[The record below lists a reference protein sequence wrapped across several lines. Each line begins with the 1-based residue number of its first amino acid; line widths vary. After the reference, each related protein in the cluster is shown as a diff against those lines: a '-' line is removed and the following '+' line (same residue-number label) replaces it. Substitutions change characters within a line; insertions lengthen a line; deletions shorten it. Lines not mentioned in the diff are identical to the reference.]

1 MMPAAKTMN
10 IGIAK
15 PFIGEAE
22 KQAVMA
28 VLDSGQLAQGAK
40 VKAFEEQFAAYHHV
54 QHGIAVNNGTTSLIA
69 SLMAHQVGPGDEVIV
84 PAFTFFA
91 TAASVLAVGAH
102 PVFADIE
109 PDTFCLSPDAAEA
122 AITERTKAIMPVHLY
137 GQPADMPR
145 FAALCQQHGLALI
158 EDAAQAHGAKIGDQF
173 AGSWGTASF
182 SFYPT
187 KNMTTSEGGIIL
199 TNDDEIARQLRMI
212 RNQGMNTQY
221 YHEVLGY
228 NFRMTDIAA
237 AIGSAQL
244 GRLPEWTEKRIE
256 NADFFNETLQ
266 TVTVPVTRPGYKHV
280 FHQYTVRVKEGLNRD
295 EVVRQLNE
303 RGIGARV
310 YYPRPIHQ
318 QPVFQKLDG
327 YANVSLPETDKAT
340 SEVFS
345 LPVHP
350 LLTDEERE
358 YIVREVNA
366 IC

>member
-1 MMPAAKTMN
+1 MN
-10 IGIAK
+10 IGIAR

-22 KQAVMA
+22 KQAVME

-40 VKAFEEQFAAYHHV
+40 VKTFEEQFAAYHNARHAV
-54 QHGIAVNNGTTSLIA
+54 AVNNGTTALIA
-69 SLMAHQVGPGDEVIV
+69 GLMAHEIGPGDEVIV

-91 TAASVLAVGAH
+91 TAASVLAVGAR

-109 PDTFCLSPDAAEA
+109 PDTFCLSPESAEA
-122 AITERTKAIMPVHLY
+122 AITPRTRAIMPVHLY
-137 GQPADMPR
+137 GHTADMAR
-145 FAALCQQHGLALI
+145 FEALCQKYNLVLL
-158 EDAAQAHGAKIGDQF
+158 EDAAQSHGAKSGDQY
-173 AGSWGTASF
+173 AGAWGTASF

-187 KNMTTSEGGIIL
+187 KNMTTSEGGMIL
-199 TNDDEIARQLRMI
+199 TNDDEIARRLRMI

-237 AIGSAQL
+237 AIGIVQL
-244 GRLPEWTEKRIE
+244 GRLPAWTDKRIE
-256 NADFFNETLQ
+256 NAEFFNETLR
-266 TVTVPVTRPGYKHV
+266 TVTTPITRPDCRHV
-280 FHQYTVRVKEGLNRD
+280 FHQYTVRVRDGVDRD
-295 EVVRQLNE
+295 EVVKQLNE
-303 RGIGARV
+303 RGVGVRV

-318 QPVFQKLDG
+318 QPVFQQMNG
-327 YANVSLPETDKAT
+327 YADVYLPETEKAT
-340 SEVFS
+340 QQVFS